1 MSTPPPGEMRPP
13 AARLPW
19 LAAAGLGGLT
29 GLLVGGL
36 AAAFRVLLEALDER
50 RSAFFEVLAP
60 MPVLSW
66 LGPMLLVGAA
76 LLAAAELVRRFAP
89 EAGGS
94 GIQEIEGSLAGQR
107 PLRWQ
112 RVLPVKFLGAAAA
125 LGSGAVLGREGP
137 TVHMGGAMGA
147 LVGDRMGLGDDGR
160 HILVAAGATAGLAA
174 AFNAPLAGILL
185 VIEEMRPQFR
195 YRFASV
201 EALLVAAAV
210 SVTVVRL
217 ATSQAPVIDMP
228 VFPPPPLAALWLFP
242 FFGALLGVFGVAFN
256 RLLLG
261 TLNGIERL
269 PARARRLSP
278 FVIGAGLG
286 ALGFLLPDAV
296 GGGYDAI
303 GDALNGHIAGGFL
316 LALFAIR
323 FAATLLSYG
332 SGAPGGIFAPM
343 LALGTLV
350 GLWFGASAHDLL
362 PVMLPHPGVFA
373 VAGMAAFFAATV
385 RAPLTGIALAVEMTG
400 DFGQILPLILTCVG
414 ATVVARALGGRPIY
428 SLLLER
434 TLARSAGGTGA

>member
-1 MSTPPPGEMRPP
+1 MRPP
-13 AARLPW
+13 ASRLPW
-19 LAAAGLGGLT
+19 LAAVGLGGLT

-36 AAAFRVLLEALDER
+36 AAAFRILVEALDER
-50 RSAFFEVLAP
+50 RGALFEALAP
-60 MPVLSW
+60 MPVLGW

-94 GIQEIEGSLAGQR
+94 GIQEIEGALAGQR

-112 RVLPVKFLGAAAA
+112 RVLPVKFLGAVAA

-147 LVGDRMGLGDDGR
+147 LIGDRIGLGDDGR
-160 HILVAAGATAGLAA
+160 HVLVAAGATAGLAA
-174 AFNAPLAGILL
+174 AFNAPLAGILF
-185 VIEEMRPQFR
+185 VIEEMRPHFR

-201 EALLVAAAV
+201 EAVLVAAAV
-210 SVTVVRL
+210 SVAVVRL
-217 ATSQAPVIDMP
+217 ATSQVPVIDMP

-242 FFGALLGVFGVAFN
+242 FFGALFGVFGVAFN

-261 TLNGIERL
+261 TLNGIDRL
-269 PARARRLSP
+269 PARAHRLAP

-286 ALGFLLPDAV
+286 ALAFLLPDAV

-303 GDALNGHIAGGFL
+303 GDALVGRVAGGLL

-350 GLWFGASAHDLL
+350 GMWFGSSAHNLL
-362 PVMLPHPGVFA
+362 PAMLPHPGVFA

-414 ATVVARALGGRPIY
+414 ATAVARALGGRPIY
-428 SLLLER
+428 ALLLER
-434 TLARSAGGTGA
+434 TLDRSGGGTAA